1 MYFPWRGSHFAIIDA
16 GSKHWLVISATLN
29 CSWYA
34 FSAEMTGAYDDNTK
48 WIRGYGTKLVWNSV
62 TSTFNA
68 PSKRRDAVSEEITCQ
83 KRKEEERKKE
93 RKKGKKG
100 KKKMTIQIIK
110 QTKKLR
116 RQRETLQKRKKE
128 KQSKTSP
135 TAGMIKTK
143 TKTKT
148 KNLSNEPVQ
157 VGICGSFNI
166 EVTTANIIDRLIV
179 QHAGNISVL
188 QQGVGGQDTVVRLNN
203 SSWHLNR
210 TKQNQKNNKSQ
221 QRSQIIMFSPF
232 PPSLSFAL
240 SHGCDEVRDCE
251 VAERE
256 REREWQETNEQTDD
270 RSWWGAEVIVK
281 WYHLISTWGDGYTVN
296 PSLDFF
302 P

>member
-1 MYFPWRGSHFAIIDA
+1 
-16 GSKHWLVISATLN
+16 
-29 CSWYA
+29 
-34 FSAEMTGAYDDNTK
+34 
-48 WIRGYGTKLVWNSV
+48 
-62 TSTFNA
+62 
-68 PSKRRDAVSEEITCQ
+68 
-83 KRKEEERKKE
+83 
-93 RKKGKKG
+93 
-100 KKKMTIQIIK
+100 MTIQIIK

-203 SSWHLNR
+203 SS
-210 TKQNQKNNKSQ
+210 
-221 QRSQIIMFSPF
+221 
-232 PPSLSFAL
+232 
-240 SHGCDEVRDCE
+240 
-251 VAERE
+251 
-256 REREWQETNEQTDD
+256 
-270 RSWWGAEVIVK
+270 
-281 WYHLISTWGDGYTVN
+281 
-296 PSLDFF
+296 
-302 P
+302 